1 MRFMADTSTI
11 RARMLAHLHV
21 PDVLLKRLS
30 WATSGYMIVLVIRF
44 LTNVVLTR
52 ILAPELFGI
61 MILVTS
67 LRVGIE
73 LFTDIGITQNVVSSR
88 NATDPRFYNTAWT
101 LQLIRG
107 FALAIVALLLL
118 PVFDRFYQD
127 PTLQMVLPFM
137 SVFLILTGVTSIG
150 LPLSVKEMAVRRTN
164 TFEVASS
171 AMASVLLV
179 LASWLSPNIWG
190 LLTGS
195 ILASTVPAVIYYFI
209 KPGLKHKLMIDM
221 GYAREIIG
229 FGKWVFVSSVIFFL
243 ASNFDRLILARYVS
257 FAMLGIY
264 GVARSLADVFALFS
278 LKLGSEIIFPSVAA
292 STARGV
298 ELQRKLSTRR
308 LQFLAA
314 ALVAVAGFIALSD
327 VVIAVIYDTR
337 YQGAAQLLPWVSVAA
352 WMAIL
357 CSLNDNLM
365 LGLGKPHY
373 GAYGSVAKL
382 VGLVI
387 FLPYG
392 LTRFG
397 VVGAAGA
404 TVLAETLRYLCLVF
418 GQVRE
423 KVHFVR
429 QDIAA
434 TALMLALA
442 YAFRWIA
449 FEIHLTGPP
458 AELFRIALH

>member
-1 MRFMADTSTI
+1 MTDASTI
-11 RARMLAHLHV
+11 RARLFARLHV
-21 PDVLLKRLS
+21 PETLLKRLS
-30 WATSGYMIVLVIRF
+30 WATSGYLIVLVIRF
-44 LTNVVLTR
+44 VTNVVLTR

-67 LRVGIE
+67 LRIGIE
-73 LFTDIGITQNVVSSR
+73 LFTDIGIMQNVVSSR

-107 FALAIVALLLL
+107 FVLALIALALL
-118 PVFDRFYQD
+118 PVFDHFYQD

-137 SVFLILTGVTSIG
+137 SVFLILTGLTSIG
-150 LPLSVKEMAVRRTN
+150 LPLSIKEMAVHRTIP
-164 TFEVASS
+164 FEIASAGLAS
-171 AMASVLLV
+171 ALLV

-195 ILASTVPAVIYYFI
+195 ILASTVPAVLFYFI

-221 GYAREIIG
+221 GYAREIVG
-229 FGKWVFVSSVIFFL
+229 FGKWVFVSSIIFFL
-243 ASNFDRLILARYVS
+243 ASNFDRLILAKYVS

-278 LKLGSEIIFPSVAA
+278 VKLGSEIIFPSVAA
-292 STARGV
+292 ATVRGA
-298 ELQRKLSTRR
+298 ELQHKLSHRR
-308 LQFLAA
+308 LQFLTA

-337 YQGAAQLLPWVSVAA
+337 YQGAAQLLPWVSLAA
-352 WMAIL
+352 WMTIL
-357 CSLNDNLM
+357 CTLNENLM
-365 LGLGKPHY
+365 LGLGKPKY

-382 VGLVI
+382 VGLLI

-397 VVGAAGA
+397 VIGAAGA
-404 TVLAETLRYLCLVF
+404 TVLAEVLRYTCLTL
-418 GQVRE
+418 GQARE
-423 KVHFVR
+423 KIHFVR

-434 TALMLALA
+434 TVALLVLAF
-442 YAFRWIA
+442 AFRWIA

-458 AELFRIALH
+458 GELFHIALH